1 MLKEEKKLPRYSV
14 SKAKVLLLSIMLQF
28 LTSVSLIYL
37 ERKTFKKTKK
47 KATKCVHILVFIFVK
62 VDV

>member
-37 ERKTFKKTKK
+37 ERKTFKKQK